1 MTNPAKLL
9 VLLGLSSL
17 AAACGGENAGPVSVL
32 VVENGVWAD
41 VIEGDYRIEG
51 DVFVERE
58 GDVVRIRP
66 EHGADAVARVRLP
79 WAREIRTRGNA
90 EVTVKPFRTTRLEL
104 DAGGTSRIEVAGV
117 ASEIAVRM
125 RGDAEIDASELVVA
139 RATVDGSGNA
149 TGELFVTV
157 SVSGSL
163 TGNAALTLSGSGDAT
178 GLLTEGDA
186 GISFE

>member
-9 VLLGLSSL
+9 ALLALSVS
-17 AAACGGENAGPVSVL
+17 AAACGDDDGRVSVL

-41 VIEGDYRIEG
+41 VVEGDYRIEG
-51 DVFVERE
+51 DVTVDRE
-58 GDVVRIRP
+58 GELVRIRP
-66 EHGADAVARVRLP
+66 EHGAGAVARVRLP

-90 EVTVKPFRTTRLEL
+90 EVTVKPFRSTCLEL

-117 ASEIAVRM
+117 ASELAVRL
-125 RGDAEIDASELVVA
+125 RGDAEIDASALVVA

-149 TGELFVTV
+149 VGELFVTV

-163 TGNAALTLSGSGDAT
+163 TGNAALVVGGGANTTSLFTDGAAD
-178 GLLTEGDA
+178 L
-186 GISFE
+186 SFE